1 MVKDCNGSVVASLSE
16 QAPLLFSPEIVEAMA
31 TARAIQF
38 AQELGF
44 SPYILEGDA
53 EVVINTLKSDES
65 LSSFGQIIPLAKS
78 SLVTNSCISFSYVHR
93 VGNKITHNLA
103 RHARHVRGSSV

>member
-1 MVKDCNGSVVASLSE
+1 
-16 QAPLLFSPEIVEAMA
+16 MA

-38 AQELGF
+38 AQELGI

-78 SLVTNSCISFSYVHR
+78 SLVTNNCISFSYVHR
-93 VGNKITHNLA
+93 VRSKITHNLA
-103 RHARHVRGSSV
+103 RYARHVRGLSVW